1 MSAGRRP
8 YSSIAVSSV
17 SSTNFSADL
26 ADPPRYWRAMIR
38 RAPSKCS
45 SPHWLGRRSLSS
57 KGTRRTRSSCS
68 TKKPVH
74 SAAIAATPRT
84 ARLEFSRQQAGFADE
99 RCPVVSQNGSAR
111 RLVQIRRL
119 RSASSRLR
127 LRVPSVSAILRLA
140 ASSVLMVNR
149 ADRILDNLATAT
161 ITAGG
166 ASGVFMVLMGLILS
180 SEVTAGGSRHSAIAP
195 HDRARSAEP
204 RYRPCR
210 SIRIPSRPLP
220 AAWRPEGS
228 IHQRSFPP
236 DAS

>member
-8 YSSIAVSSV
+8 YSSIAVLSV

-68 TKKPVH
+68 TKTLVD

-84 ARLEFSRQQAGFADE
+84 ARLEFSRQQAGSRISDAQSSPWMAGQDD
-99 RCPVVSQNGSAR
+99 
-111 RLVQIRRL
+111 QIRRL
-119 RSASSRLR
+119 RSASSRAR
-127 LRVPSVSAILRLA
+127 LRVPSVSAILRLT

-166 ASGVFMVLMGLILS
+166 ASGVFMILMGLILS
-180 SEVTAGGSRHSAIAP
+180 SEMK
-195 HDRARSAEP
+195 
-204 RYRPCR
+204 CR
-210 SIRIPSRPLP
+210 RQSTFRDCST
-220 AAWRPEGS
+220 
-228 IHQRSFPP
+228 
-236 DAS
+236 